1 MLERKNEPRAPV
13 SLTVGAARERLIAL
27 GYAPTSALAP
37 EDSHPWLV
45 SEHPVAVRT
54 LGPNPLALL
63 ILSPGEDSA
72 LHQGIQAVLDRRGL
86 ARGPVRIGSDQRTLW
101 PLRSET
107 ELMGRSALNGAVEV
121 VCAHC
126 PGRFQGLMGSF
137 LPLDGTWPRGD
148 LLSVPYAKLPALS
161 AEEADALF
169 DELTALP
176 FKAAD
181 ARERPKPSRRAFLGG
196 P

>member
-1 MLERKNEPRAPV
+1 MLERKNEPRTPTT
-13 SLTVGAARERLIAL
+13 LTVGAAREKLIAN
-27 GYAPTSALAP
+27 GYTPVSALAP

-63 ILSPGEDSA
+63 ILTPGEDSA
-72 LHQGIQAVLDRRGL
+72 LHQRIQAVLDHRGL
-86 ARGPVRIGSDQRTLW
+86 NRGPQRIGSDQRTLW

-107 ELMGRSALNGAVEV
+107 ELMGRAALNGAVEL
-121 VCAHC
+121 VCAYC
-126 PGRFQGLMGSF
+126 PGRFQGLVGSF
-137 LPLDGTWPRGD
+137 LPLDGAWPKGD
-148 LLSVPYAKLPALS
+148 LLSLPYAKLPALS

-169 DELTALP
+169 AELTALP
-176 FKAAD
+176 FKAA
-181 ARERPKPSRRAFLGG
+181 AEQERPKPSRRAYLGG